1 MKMFRVLLIVGV
13 AAASLI
19 CPSTVFAGTT
29 VTVVPQDRN
38 DAALLRD
45 LRGAPDNIKTLI
57 LSFDQVADKYLQQQ
71 RVLLAQLKHATTAAE
86 RAAIRAQLQA
96 NRQAFLD
103 ELKTFRQELRAD
115 LQTLKGE
122 ITHTE
127 VLRIL
132 EAAHDAAG
140 PVNARHKGGN

>member
-19 CPSTVFAGTT
+19 CPRTVFAGTA

-45 LRGAPDNIKTLI
+45 LKGAPANIKTLI

-71 RVLLAQLKHATTAAE
+71 RVLLLKLKNATTAAE
-86 RAAIRAQLQA
+86 RVAIRAQLQA

-132 EAAHDAAG
+132 EAARDAAG
-140 PVNARHKGGN
+140 PVNARHKGKG

>member
-1 MKMFRVLLIVGV
+1 MKMFRVLLTVG
-13 AAASLI
+13 AAAVSLF
-19 CPSTVFAGTT
+19 CPRTMFAGTAA
-29 VTVVPQDRN
+29 TVVPQDRN

-45 LRGAPDNIKTLI
+45 LKGAPANVKTLI

-71 RVLLAQLKHATTAAE
+71 RVLLAQLKTATTAAE
-86 RAAIRAQLQA
+86 RVAIRAQLQA

-122 ITHTE
+122 ITHSE

-132 EAAHDAAG
+132 EAAQDAAG
-140 PVNARHKGGN
+140 PINARHKGRE

>member
-1 MKMFRVLLIVGV
+1 MVG
-13 AAASLI
+13 ATAASLI
-19 CPSTVFAGTT
+19 CPPTVFAGTT
-29 VTVVPQDRN
+29 VTVVPQDHN
-38 DAALLRD
+38 NAALLRD
-45 LRGAPDNIKTLI
+45 LKGAPDTIKTLI

-71 RVLLAQLKHATTAAE
+71 RALLSQLKTATTAAE
-86 RAAIRAQLQA
+86 RATIRARLQA
-96 NRQAFLD
+96 NRQGFLD

-132 EAAHDAAG
+132 EAAQAAAG
-140 PVNARHKGGN
+140 PVNARHKGRN

>member
-1 MKMFRVLLIVGV
+1 MKTFRVLLTV
-13 AAASLI
+13 AAAVASLI
-19 CPSTVFAGTT
+19 CPCTVFAGTP
-29 VTVVPQDRN
+29 VTVVPQDHN
-38 DAALLRD
+38 GAGLLRD
-45 LRGAPDNIKTLI
+45 LRGAPDNVKTLI

-71 RVLLAQLKHATTAAE
+71 RALLSQLKTATTAAE
-86 RAAIRAQLQA
+86 RATIRAQLQA

-103 ELKTFRQELRAD
+103 ELKSFRQELRAD

-132 EAAHDAAG
+132 EAAQDAAG
-140 PVNARHKGGN
+140 PVNARHRGMH